1 MTWSLTLWTEMAEQM
16 IVNTR
21 KDWEAILAGGAVV
34 VWETKWFKLFRMPDG
49 RLWRAMPAW
58 RRAWS
63 FDII

>member
-1 MTWSLTLWTEMAEQM
+1 MAEQM